1 MVRWLVGFGS
11 FDLWVYTLQPF
22 ILELIRYVDTVS
34 FCSSHWCKFGAVSL
48 NVTCEIKCKC
58 FELSLGLYLFHSC
71 FRCPYFVVVSASA
84 FLLAGK

>member
-1 MVRWLVGFGS
+1 MGLHFATIDIGICVIGLK
-11 FDLWVYTLQPF
+11 
-22 ILELIRYVDTVS
+22 LIRYVDTVS

-71 FRCPYFVVVSASA
+71 FRCTYFVVFSASV
-84 FLLAGK
+84 LSWQENNEI